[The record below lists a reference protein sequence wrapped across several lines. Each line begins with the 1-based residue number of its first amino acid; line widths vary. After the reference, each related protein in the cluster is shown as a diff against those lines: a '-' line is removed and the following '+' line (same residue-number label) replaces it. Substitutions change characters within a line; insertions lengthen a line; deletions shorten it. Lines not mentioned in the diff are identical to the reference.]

1 MLEEEMEP
9 KPKVELKKKSKKS
22 DPDGGEIKVN
32 PMFNISDIG
41 NKIKARRKIRQ
52 TQERKEKGKINLF
65 QSFCEPQKKEAFR
78 HRNR

>member
-22 DPDGGEIKVN
+22 DPDCGEIKVN

-41 NKIKARRKIRQ
+41 NKIKRGEKYAKLK
-52 TQERKEKGKINLF
+52 KEKKKVKYFFFSHFVNLKF
-65 QSFCEPQKKEAFR
+65 QV
-78 HRNR
+78 